1 MAVFTKYLFCTLP
14 IRRGRLVKSGHPQT
28 GGVGGQP
35 NVDKFGQG
43 GGGGQ
48 KIRKFCGC
56 HMWTLPN
63 PPPTVAQIRG
73 RELNNPLPHFGGCFI
88 KF

>member
-43 GGGGQ
+43 GEGV
-48 KIRKFCGC
+48 KKSEIFADVICGC
-56 HMWTLPN
+56 SLIM
-63 PPPTVAQIRG
+63 
-73 RELNNPLPHFGGCFI
+73 NNGFHR
-88 KF
+88 

>member
-35 NVDKFGQG
+35 NVDKFGQR

-48 KIRKFCGC
+48 KIRNFCGC
-56 HMWTLPN
+56 HMWMLPYVMYVAFLPN
-63 PPPTVAQIRG
+63 SKPRAILLGVRSY
-73 RELNNPLPHFGGCFI
+73 
-88 KF
+88 